1 MKSHLF
7 VSASHSPVV
16 VQQRIKD
23 SSMWPQL
30 FQMER
35 LSGGGSRKLAAGYLE
50 KSRPAP
56 TRWWAHSRF
65 TPRECSGLASK
76 LFMFNAPI
84 KIGLNCR
91 RKCTGINPYEMTLD
105 YAVATKEQVQQQ
117 KKKNEPILEAFVVR
131 RSVGDH
137 LGGPARAWGGLI
149 VGGFVVQLQKSHL
162 LVLLRCK

>member
-1 MKSHLF
+1 MKRRLF
-7 VSASHSPVV
+7 VSASHAPVV

-35 LSGGGSRKLAAGYLE
+35 SSGGGSHKLAAGYLE

-56 TRWWAHSRF
+56 TLRRAPSRF

-84 KIGLNCR
+84 KNGLNRR

-105 YAVATKEQVQQQ
+105 YVVATKAQVSQQ
-117 KKKNEPILEAFVVR
+117 KSESRLEAFLWCGVRSETTGGGCHRWWLCLPITKKRLVAVV
-131 RSVGDH
+131 
-137 LGGPARAWGGLI
+137 AM
-149 VGGFVVQLQKSHL
+149 
-162 LVLLRCK
+162 